1 MRVLFDTNVILDVLL
16 DRQPFRTSAAQ
27 LFARV
32 ERREIVGFLGAT
44 TLTTIHYLVSKASG
58 KQQARAAVQNLLKL
72 FQVAP
77 VDHAVLES
85 ASESSID
92 DFEDA
97 VLHDAGRALRVDAL
111 LTRNGGDFTK
121 GSLLILSPQ
130 ELQQTLDSP
139 RGN

>member
-1 MRVLFDTNVILDVLL
+1 VRILFDTNVILDVLL
-16 DRQPFRTSAAQ
+16 DRQPFRTLAAQ
-27 LFARV
+27 LVARV
-32 ERREIVGFLGAT
+32 ERQEIEGFLGAT
-44 TLTTIHYLVSKASG
+44 TLTTIYYLLAKVLG
-58 KQQARAAVQNLLKL
+58 KQQARVAVQNLLKL

-85 ASESSID
+85 AAESSIG

-97 VLHDAGRALRVDAL
+97 VLHDAGRTLRVDAL

>member
-1 MRVLFDTNVILDVLL
+1 MKVLFDTNVVLDVLL
-16 DRQPFRTSAAQ
+16 DRQPFRASAAQ
-27 LFARV
+27 LVARV
-32 ERREIVGFLGAT
+32 ERQEIVGVLGAT
-44 TLTTIHYLVSKASG
+44 TLTTIYYLVSKASG

-77 VDHAVLES
+77 VDHTVLES
-85 ASESSID
+85 AAESLIG

-97 VLHDAGRALRVDAL
+97 VLHDAGRAAQVDAL
-111 LTRNGGDFTK
+111 LTRNGRDFTK

-130 ELQQTLDSP
+130 ELQQTLDLS

>member
-1 MRVLFDTNVILDVLL
+1 MKILFDTNVILDVLL
-16 DRQPFRTSAAQ
+16 DRHPFRTSAAH
-27 LFARV
+27 LVAKV
-32 ERREIVGFLGAT
+32 ERQEIVGFLGAT
-44 TLTTIHYLVSKASG
+44 TLTTIYYLIAKALG

-85 ASESSID
+85 AAESSIG

-97 VLHDAGRALRVDAL
+97 VLHDAGRAMQVDAL
-111 LTRNGGDFTK
+111 LTRNGKDFTK
-121 GSLLILSPQ
+121 SSLLIFSPQ
-130 ELQQTLDSP
+130 ELQHTLDLS